1 MLGMHNILRRRCNK
15 SIKPTFSSELMN
27 KFLKRSLAA
36 CVTFFLAVTV
46 SYGQTSISG
55 KVTDSAS
62 GETLAGVNIV
72 VKGRVIGTITDTDGN
87 YSLKV
92 NDSPPLTL
100 SFSFVGYKTVEVD
113 VTDANMSALDVKL
126 EEQTTLGQEVVIS
139 ASRVEESILKSP
151 VTVEKVDLLAIQ
163 QTPAAEF
170 YDALASVKGVQFTSS
185 SLNFP
190 QINTRG
196 FATIANVRFV
206 QLVDG
211 MDTQAPLLNFPTGN
225 IVGLSELDAESMEL
239 LPGTA
244 SALYGPNAF
253 NGVLIM
259 RSKSP
264 FEFQGLSAQAK
275 MGITTS
281 DAQGESYPFYNV
293 GLRYAKAFNNKFAFK
308 INFAVLDAE
317 DWRGNDYATDVN
329 RPESPVSLVGQPNF
343 DGVNLYG
350 DETRI
355 AFTVPVPSISP
366 FDLRRTGWKEE
377 DLIDNYDAR
386 SIKGDIALHYRL
398 TDDLE
403 LLTNYRYGGGS
414 SVYQGSQKY
423 ALRNFT
429 QQFFKLELKSDNFF
443 VRAYMTATDAGDSY
457 NMAALGGL
465 VNERISPTASQW
477 APTYGQN
484 FVLAK
489 QGYFTAFGVPA
500 GDDAAAHAW
509 ARSQADA
516 SRPAVGSQEFKDLVE
531 SVRNDYFQRT
541 PAGAKFIDNS
551 RLYHGEFNYNFAD
564 KIDFAEIQV
573 GGNFRRY
580 SLFSDGTIFN
590 EAPDDG
596 VNFERIDIDEFG
608 FYTQIS
614 KTFAEAL
621 KLTGS
626 LRYDKNQNFD
636 GRVTPR
642 VSAVYTFSETHNVR
656 ASFQTGFRNPDT
668 QAQYIYF
675 PVGTNTLLGSSKD
688 NAERY
693 GIHEGGAWT
702 RASYEAFLASGGTL
716 ASDGT
721 PTGGNSSLLVTDYVE
736 YVKPEQL
743 KSFEVG
749 YKGIFANQFL
759 VDLNGYYTMY
769 TNFIGG
775 DDVASK
781 APTTH
786 EGGTIPAGT
795 IFSPYRNLPEDVTS
809 MGIGVGLTYNFLK
822 GYQITA
828 SYNYATFDNPEIPGS
843 TYRAG
848 FNTPENKFQVG
859 VGNRK
864 LTKNLGFNVSYRYQE
879 AFLWQ
884 SDFGDWTVPE
894 FGVIDAQVSYKIPSI
909 KTVLKLGGSNIGG
922 GDYRTNL
929 GGPFVGSQYYI
940 SLTFDQFS
948 N

>member
-1 MLGMHNILRRRCNK
+1 MKKFYK
-15 SIKPTFSSELMN
+15 SSVAASITFL
-27 KFLKRSLAA
+27 L
-36 CVTFFLAVTV
+36 CVNVLYA
-46 SYGQTSISG
+46 QTSISG
-55 KVTDSAS
+55 KVSDSGT

-72 VKGRVIGTITDTDGN
+72 VKGRVIGTITGTGGN
-87 YSLKV
+87 FSLKV
-92 NDSPPLTL
+92 NDAPPLTL
-100 SFSFVGYKTVEVD
+100 TFSFVGYRP
-113 VTDANMSALDVKL
+113 LDVQITEANTTNLDIKL
-126 EEQTTLGQEVVIS
+126 EEQTVLGQEVVVS

-151 VTVEKVDLLAIQ
+151 VTIEKLDLLAIQ
-163 QTPAAEF
+163 QTPAPEF
-170 YDALASVKGVQFTSS
+170 YDALANVKGVQFTSS

-190 QINTRG
+190 QVNTRG

-206 QLVDG
+206 QMVDG

-225 IVGLSELDAESMEL
+225 IVGIGELDAESMEL
-239 LPGTA
+239 LPGAA

-253 NGVLIM
+253 NGVLILK
-259 RSKSP
+259 SKSP
-264 FEFQGLSAQAK
+264 FEYQGLSAQMK
-275 MGITTS
+275 GGITTS
-281 DAQGESYPFYNV
+281 EAQGKSYPFYNFGV
-293 GLRYAKAFNNKFAFK
+293 RYAKAFNNKFAFK
-308 INFAVLDAE
+308 VNFSIMDAE
-317 DWRGNDYATDVN
+317 DWRSNDYATDVN
-329 RPESPVSLVGQPNF
+329 RPESNVSLVGQPNF

-366 FDLRRTGWKEE
+366 FDLRRTGWREE
-377 DLIDNYDAR
+377 DLVEDYVAR
-386 SIKGDIALHYRL
+386 SIKGDLALHYRL

-403 LLTNYRYGGGS
+403 LLYNYRYGQGS

-429 QQFFKLELKSDNFF
+429 QQFHKLELKSDNFF
-443 VRAYMTATDAGDSY
+443 VRGYVTATDAGDSY

-465 VNERISPTASQW
+465 VNERISPTATQW

-484 FVLAK
+484 FVLAM
-489 QGYFTAFGVPA
+489 QGYFAAQGVPA
-500 GDDAAAHAW
+500 GDEAAAHAW

-516 SRPAVGSQEFKDLVE
+516 SRPQVGSEAFNSIVE
-531 SVRNDYFQRT
+531 SVRKDYFQRN

-580 SLFSDGTIFN
+580 SLFSEGTIFN
-590 EAPDDG
+590 EDPDDG
-596 VNFERIDIDEFG
+596 TNFKRLNIDEFG
-608 FYTQIS
+608 FYTQVS

-626 LRYDKNQNFD
+626 LRYDKNENFD

-642 VSAVYTFSETHNVR
+642 VSAVYTFSQNHNIR

-668 QAQYIYF
+668 QAQFIFF
-675 PVGTNTLLGSSKD
+675 PVGTNTLLGSAKA

-693 GIHEGGAWT
+693 GIHEGGAWS
-702 RASYEAFLASGGTL
+702 RSSYEAYLASGGTL
-716 ASDGT
+716 AADGT
-721 PTGGNSSLLVTDYVE
+721 PTGGDPSLLQTDYVE

-743 KSFEVG
+743 QAFEVG
-749 YKGIFANQFL
+749 YKGIFNNIL
-759 VDLNGYYTMY
+759 LIDLNGYYTRY
-769 TNFIGG
+769 KDFIGG

-786 EGGTIPAGT
+786 QGRVIRAGT
-795 IFSPYRNLPEDVTS
+795 IFSPYRNLPEVVS
-809 MGIGVGLTYNFLK
+809 SYGIGLGLTYNLFK

-828 SYNYATFDNPEIPGS
+828 SYNYATFDNPITEGS

-848 FNTPENKFQVG
+848 FNTPENKFQIG
-859 VGNRK
+859 LGNRK
-864 LTKNLGFNVSYRYQE
+864 LTKNIGFNVNFRYQE
-879 AFLWQ
+879 EFLWQ
-884 SDFGDWTVPE
+884 SDFGDWNVPA
-894 FGVIDAQVSYKIPSI
+894 FGVLDAQVSYKVSSI
-909 KTVLKLGGSNIGG
+909 KTIIKLGGSNLGG

-929 GGPFVGSQYYI
+929 GGPFVGQQYYL
-940 SLTFDQFS
+940 SLTFDEFF